1 MYPSK
6 RSSNDIDNGWI
17 SLLPLT
23 TTTLSFVGR
32 MPLTTTFRLS
42 ASGFEAHGKKAKCF
56 ESGHGLERLGARLFA
71 MLVLRFVCA
80 YVAFCGGISLWGTLR
95 WRVFNSLLPLVSR
108 SMSPWRRYSHLSWW
122 LLLPLLI
129 LSQSSYFFRVVTGF
143 SKRLVTAIFWWI
155 GPSPSRLVN
164 YYCYKASSGKQY
176 SRPI

>member
-1 MYPSK
+1 M
-6 RSSNDIDNGWI
+6 DIVTATNYDHVIFCRPYALDNN
-17 SLLPLT
+17 
-23 TTTLSFVGR
+23 FQVVC
-32 MPLTTTFRLS
+32 FRFWS
-42 ASGFEAHGKKAKCF
+42 TRQKAKCF

-122 LLLPLLI
+122 LLLSLLI
-129 LSQSSYFFRVVTGF
+129 LSQSSYFFWVVTGF
-143 SKRLVTAIFWWI
+143 SKRLVTAIFWRI
-155 GPSPSRLVN
+155 GPSSSRLVN